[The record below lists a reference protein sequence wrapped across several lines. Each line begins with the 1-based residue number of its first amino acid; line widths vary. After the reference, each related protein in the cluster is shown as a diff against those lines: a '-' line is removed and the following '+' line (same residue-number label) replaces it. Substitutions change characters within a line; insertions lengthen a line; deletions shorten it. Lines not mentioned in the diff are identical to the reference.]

1 MRIMYTL
8 NIMSAMKIS
17 TAGRL
22 ASLDEGTDSGAMSVN
37 RRLPPLADSPS
48 LQERTYR
55 ALRKALLDGEFAVG
69 ERIFE
74 NEVARMLGVSRVP
87 VREAVR
93 RLQQDGLLE
102 VRPRSGIYVTSISA
116 AEVDDIYRI
125 RAALEGA
132 AAGLAAERITIS
144 QLRELGV
151 LLARQDQETRNV
163 KQGRGAKSAGVQS
176 RVVARADAFHRAVYM
191 YARSPRLY
199 ELLELIY
206 AQVMQFRSITLR
218 MPGRAEAAS
227 HGHHALYEALS
238 RHDSAEA
245 EQLMRDHVDSA
256 RRSLLKHLN
265 EIAEAGPDEK
275 PDAEVRASG

>member
-1 MRIMYTL
+1 MNQR
-8 NIMSAMKIS
+8 K
-17 TAGRL
+17 RL
-22 ASLDEGTDSGAMSVN
+22 APLTDH
-37 RRLPPLADSPS
+37 LS

-55 ALRKALLDGEFAVG
+55 ALRKALLEGDFAVG

-74 NEVARMLGVSRVP
+74 NNVANMLGVSRVP

-102 VRPRSGIYVTSISA
+102 VRPRSGIYVTSLSH

-132 AAGLAAERITIS
+132 AAGLAAERITDAEV
-144 QLRELGV
+144 RELGA
-151 LLARQDQETRNV
+151 LLGRQDEEAQRE
-163 KQGRGAKSAGVQS
+163 KKSPRSRASSTPS
-176 RVVARADAFHRAVYM
+176 RVVARADEFHRAVHR

-218 MPGRAEAAS
+218 VPGRAEAAS
-227 HGHHALYEALS
+227 HGHHALYDALLH
-238 RHDSAEA
+238 RDSPEA
-245 EQLMRDHVDSA
+245 ERLMREHVDSA
-256 RRSLLKHLN
+256 RRTLLSHLK
-265 EIAEAGPDEK
+265 EMA
-275 PDAEVRASG
+275 DADTATQSDSTNDRSEPVSV

>member
-1 MRIMYTL
+1 MNQI
-8 NIMSAMKIS
+8 K
-17 TAGRL
+17 RL
-22 ASLDEGTDSGAMSVN
+22 A
-37 RRLPPLADSPS
+37 PLSDHLS

-55 ALRKALLDGEFAVG
+55 SLRKALLEGKFSEG

-74 NEVARMLGVSRVP
+74 NEVASMLGVSRVP

-102 VRPRSGIYVTSISA
+102 VRPRSGIYVTSISP

-132 AAGLAAERITIS
+132 AAGLAAERITDS
-144 QLRELGV
+144 ELRELGA
-151 LLARQDQETRNV
+151 LLVRQDEEARSEQKSRRSRTT
-163 KQGRGAKSAGVQS
+163 GAQS
-176 RVVARADAFHRAVYM
+176 RVVAQADEFHRRVYA

-206 AQVMQFRSITLR
+206 AQVMQFRNITLR

-227 HGHHALYEALS
+227 HGHHALYEALT
-238 RHDSAEA
+238 RRDSAEA
-245 EQLMRDHVDSA
+245 ERLMREHVNSA
-256 RRSLLKHLN
+256 RLSLLTHLDA
-265 EIAEAGPDEK
+265 IAETEGSSP
-275 PDAEVRASG
+275 SGSPNGDSEPA